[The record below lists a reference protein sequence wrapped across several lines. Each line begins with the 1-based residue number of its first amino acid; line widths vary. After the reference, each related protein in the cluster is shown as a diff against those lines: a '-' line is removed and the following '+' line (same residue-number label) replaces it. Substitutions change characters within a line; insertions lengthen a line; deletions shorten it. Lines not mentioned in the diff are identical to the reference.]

1 MAALT
6 MTSPA
11 PPHAPAPA
19 RARAARMPG
28 LSGPAEPMLRQQ
40 AGVTGSSA
48 GGLPEWLTAGVHLEP
63 RDYQQRV
70 VARVIEMFS
79 GPHVDRGQE
88 LPAARSVIVESPTG
102 SGKTAM
108 ALLVARW
115 AQEHLG
121 MRVVWTAMRRNLL
134 AQADR
139 ENRDRGFGVDLAL
152 VSMFDRAPPRGDLLI
167 VDEAQH
173 DATRS
178 MASLHAAVG
187 PARVLGLSATPYRAD
202 RLGLCFERVVRDSG
216 IRQLVLD
223 GHLSGYAHYTIPHYT
238 PDAVA
243 ATWLADPDRWGRSLL
258 FFRTLA
264 ECRACAARL
273 EDGGVSCEV
282 VTATTDRERQ
292 IARFEAGECPVIIS
306 MAVLTEGFD
315 CPALQSVFCRP
326 SGRGPTVQMAGRV
339 LRRAEGVPLK
349 NVVQCA
355 RTRHPFTATA
365 PAAVQYVS
373 ADASSSGPGS
383 PHALE
388 RWRSIGLN
396 GRIEAMSERMLELL
410 VTMSKGQEAMAGAKG
425 PPHEQLPVAR
435 RLKRLR
441 PWKFSVAEAQDRARR
456 RTENTPGRT

>member
-1 MAALT
+1 M
-6 MTSPA
+6 
-11 PPHAPAPA
+11 
-19 RARAARMPG
+19 
-28 LSGPAEPMLRQQ
+28 AEPGTTQH
-40 AGVTGSSA
+40 GSTRPSEP
-48 GGLPEWLTAGVHLEP
+48 LPAWLTAGVDLEP
-63 RDYQQRV
+63 RDYQHRV
-70 VARVIEMFS
+70 VSRVVEMFS
-79 GPHVDRGQE
+79 GPHVERGQE

-134 AQADR
+134 AQAER
-139 ENRDRGFGVDLAL
+139 ENQQRGFGVDLAL

-187 PARVLGLSATPYRAD
+187 PAHVLGLSATPYRTD

-223 GHLSGYAHYTIPHYT
+223 GHLSPYAHYTIGHYT
-238 PDAVA
+238 PAAVA
-243 ATWLADPDRWGRSLL
+243 ATWLAEPERWGRSLI
-258 FFRTLA
+258 FFRTHA
-264 ECRACAARL
+264 ECRACAAHL
-273 EDGGVSCEV
+273 EAAGVPCEV

-292 IARFEAGECPVIIS
+292 IARFEAGACRVILS

-315 CPALQSVFCRP
+315 CPELQSVFCRP

-339 LRRAEGVPLK
+339 LRRAAGVPIK

-355 RTRHPFTATA
+355 QTRHPFTATA
-365 PAAVQYVS
+365 PAAVQYVM
-373 ADASSSGPGS
+373 ADGGDASGAPVGTAPPS
-383 PHALE
+383 H

-410 VTMSKGQEAMAGAKG
+410 VTMSKGQKHTDGTDDSVG
-425 PPHEQLPVAR
+425 PHVPVAR
-435 RLKRLR
+435 RLKRMR
-441 PWKFSVAEAQDRARR
+441 PWNFRAAEAHDRVRR
-456 RTENTPGRT
+456 RNENTPGRT

>member
-1 MAALT
+1 MAQSGTHPPGTARPATPQPPRQPEPARSAAAL
-6 MTSPA
+6 PN
-11 PPHAPAPA
+11 
-19 RARAARMPG
+19 
-28 LSGPAEPMLRQQ
+28 
-40 AGVTGSSA
+40 
-48 GGLPEWLTAGVHLEP
+48 WLTAGIDIEP
-63 RDYQQRV
+63 RDYQHRV
-70 VARVIEMFS
+70 VSRVIEMFS
-79 GPHVDRGQE
+79 GPHLQRGQE

-134 AQADR
+134 AQAER
-139 ENRDRGFGVDLAL
+139 ENRQRGFGVDLAV

-187 PARVLGLSATPYRAD
+187 PVHVLGLSATPYRTD

-223 GHLSGYAHYTIPHYT
+223 GHLSPYAHYTIANYT
-238 PDAVA
+238 PDSVA
-243 ATWLADPDRWGRSLL
+243 TTWLAEPDRWGRSLI

-273 EDGGVSCEV
+273 EAAGVPCEV

-292 IARFEAGECPVIIS
+292 IARFEAGDCPVILS

-339 LRRAEGVPLK
+339 LRRAAGVPLK

-355 RTRHPFTATA
+355 QTRHPFTATA
-365 PAAVQYVS
+365 PAAVQYVA
-373 ADASSSGPGS
+373 ADEGGAPG
-383 PHALE
+383 AAIGTARAGD
-388 RWRSIGLN
+388 RWRSIGMN
-396 GRIEAMSERMLELL
+396 GRIEALSERMLKLL
-410 VTMSKGQEAMAGAKG
+410 VAMSRGRTPTAGGDEAAGG
-425 PPHEQLPVAR
+425 PLPVAR
-435 RLKRLR
+435 RLRRMRRWDFRAAEAHERLR
-441 PWKFSVAEAQDRARR
+441 RR
-456 RTENTPGRT
+456 NGNIPGRT

>member
-1 MAALT
+1 VP
-6 MTSPA
+6 SPA
-11 PPHAPAPA
+11 TRQIAGPSADSPA
-19 RARAARMPG
+19 RPG
-28 LSGPAEPMLRQQ
+28 
-40 AGVTGSSA
+40 SA
-48 GGLPEWLTAGVHLEP
+48 GGNPGQRATPPLPSWLTSGVDLEA
-63 RDYQQRV
+63 RDYQHRV
-70 VARVIEMFS
+70 VGRVIEMFS
-79 GPHVDRGQE
+79 GPHMERGQQ

-115 AQEHLG
+115 AQQQLG

-134 AQADR
+134 AQAER
-139 ENRDRGFGVDLAL
+139 ENRERGFGVELAL
-152 VSMFDRAPPRGDLLI
+152 VSMFDRSPPSGELLI

-187 PARVLGLSATPYRAD
+187 PVRVLGLSATPYRAD

-223 GHLSGYAHYTIPHYT
+223 GHLSPYAHYTIAGYT
-238 PDAVA
+238 PEGVA
-243 ATWLADPDRWGRSLL
+243 ETWLAEPGRFGRSLV

-273 EDGGVSCEV
+273 TAAGVRCEV

-292 IARFEAGECPVIIS
+292 IERFEAGDCPVILS

-315 CPALQSVFCRP
+315 CPGLQSVFCRP

-349 NVVQCA
+349 NIVQCA

-365 PAAVQYVS
+365 PAAVQYV
-373 ADASSSGPGS
+373 AAGAGATPGPAAG
-383 PHALE
+383 E
-388 RWRSIGLN
+388 RWRSIGMN
-396 GRIEAMSERMLELL
+396 GRVEAMSERMLELL
-410 VTMSKGQEAMAGAKG
+410 VAMSTRGGAEATAGEAAD
-425 PPHEQLPVAR
+425 HNDSVAR
-435 RLKRLR
+435 RLRRMRRWNYRL
-441 PWKFSVAEAQDRARR
+441 AEARDRARR
-456 RTENTPGRT
+456 RYQGTSAAAGLGGPIEPAVETPAG